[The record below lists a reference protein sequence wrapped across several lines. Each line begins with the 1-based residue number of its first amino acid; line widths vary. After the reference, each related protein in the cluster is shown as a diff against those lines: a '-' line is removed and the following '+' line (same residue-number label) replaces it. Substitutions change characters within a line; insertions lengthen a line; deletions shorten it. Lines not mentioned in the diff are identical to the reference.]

1 MFLLPPI
8 ELARRI
14 RLNAVPK
21 YKGIPIL
28 MLTGHSTEEN
38 VRKGRIHRIQ
48 GFIVKPP
55 SAEILDRHMTRALK
69 IK

>member
-1 MFLLPPI
+1 
-8 ELARRI
+8 
-14 RLNAVPK
+14 
-21 YKGIPIL
+21 

-38 VRKGRIHRIQ
+38 VAKGRVQNIQ

-55 SAEILDRHMTRALK
+55 SAETLGRQIKRALK